1 MLLIVLIAVGLAV
14 IIVGS
19 LALVRNIR
27 RARAPEQKR
36 LAIVLAFA
44 VGLALSAGSFFV
56 VYPYGDDARIVGFPF
71 PAAAW
76 ERQGDRWHDFVGL
89 TTLPFM
95 CANALFA
102 FLLPHL
108 FLWALRRRTG

>member
-56 VYPYGDDARIVGFPF
+56 VYPYGDDARIVGELRAVDVADWLRICAEAERGH
-71 PAAAW
+71 AA
-76 ERQGDRWHDFVGL
+76 
-89 TTLPFM
+89 
-95 CANALFA
+95 
-102 FLLPHL
+102 
-108 FLWALRRRTG
+108 